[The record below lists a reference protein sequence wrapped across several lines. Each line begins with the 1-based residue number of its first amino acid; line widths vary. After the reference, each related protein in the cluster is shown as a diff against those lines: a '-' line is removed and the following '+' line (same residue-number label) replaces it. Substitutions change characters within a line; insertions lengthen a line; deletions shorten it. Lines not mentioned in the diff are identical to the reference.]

1 MIWEWRPERV
11 RRAGGR
17 PWLQGLKPPFRTK
30 RDGGAEAPPFRV
42 CDSRNIFQDPREK
55 FE

>member
-11 RRAGGR
+11 RRWFDGAR
-17 PWLQGLKPPFRTK
+17 LQGLKPPFAA
-30 RDGGAEAPPFRV
+30 DLEGGAEAPALRV
-42 CDSRNIFQDPREK
+42 CDSRKFFRDPREK

>member
-11 RRAGGR
+11 RRCIGPAR
-17 PWLQGLKPPFRTK
+17 LRGLKLRPSEFVIHGTFFR
-30 RDGGAEAPPFRV
+30 
-42 CDSRNIFQDPREK
+42 DPREK